1 MAMAARLDIRPALL
15 IALALLGT
23 ASWCA
28 AIDSFISRDARA
40 PEAMVYGPDDPHARQ
55 SLTPDAVQILT
66 PSAPHTPTPGDADRR
81 P

>member
-1 MAMAARLDIRPALL
+1 MAVRIDIRPALL
-15 IALALLGT
+15 SALALLGT

-40 PEAMVYGPDDPHARQ
+40 PEAMVYGPDDPRARQ
-55 SLTPDAVQILT
+55 TLTP
-66 PSAPHTPTPGDADRR
+66 APHTPTPADDGHHR